1 MIAHRIDRTALRRIR
16 ERKGYSVPELAEHVG
31 ASAQHLYR
39 IEWGQR
45 QPSPRLYRALT
56 QVLEAAEGDLLISDA
71 PPAHAS

>member
-1 MIAHRIDRTALRRIR
+1 MLTHRIDRNALRRTR
-16 ERKGYSVPELAEHVG
+16 ERKGYSVPDLARRVG

-56 QVLEAAEGDLLISDA
+56 EALEADEGDLLVPE
-71 PPAHAS
+71 PPQPPG